1 MVWRPGNPL
10 LELFEGSN
18 TDTSCL
24 LVLRSLTTTIKPCSE
39 LNDEQLIK
47 NVKQFSKQ
55 VVVTWVPR
63 AGVGIRLLRLGSSQ
77 MQA

>member
-1 MVWRPGNPL
+1 
-10 LELFEGSN
+10 
-18 TDTSCL
+18 
-24 LVLRSLTTTIKPCSE
+24 VLRSLTTTIKPCSE